1 MTKNNQNIEHMLH
14 GLKKPVS
21 RGLDKS
27 ISLSVAEKTS
37 LFDTI
42 IKETQ
47 STSYKHKIKSP
58 FLNTVK
64 NPFDILFK
72 TKLQYA
78 FYALPVVLLA
88 VFVNYSHVFWTNF
101 SQVAEEVTEAG
112 SSIQAKMSLSKA
124 QREIYALKAVNDS
137 EIRKDIL
144 VAQVS
149 NRSQEV
155 RNRVAALVK
164 ENKISEA
171 KEIVLDLETA
181 LKADELYTVS
191 PVVVDEVLAA
201 TDLRV
206 KLEKKEVVQLA
217 IEPQP
222 DVASSTPE
230 VIQKK
235 IADLRTEIDTF
246 IRTEQVSDSTKELVE
261 TVNAGLKK
269 TEDYVAVS
277 DFERAVIT
285 LQGAERIVAELRV
298 SLIQ

>member
-1 MTKNNQNIEHMLH
+1 MMKQDKNIEHILH
-14 GLKKPVS
+14 SLKKPVS

-27 ISLSVAEKTS
+27 VSLSVTEKTS
-37 LFDTI
+37 LFDKI
-42 IKETQ
+42 IKEAQ

-58 FLNTVK
+58 FLNTI

-78 FYALPVVLLA
+78 FYALPIVLLA

-137 EIRKDIL
+137 EVRKDIL

-191 PVVVDEVLAA
+191 PVVVEEVLAA

-217 IEPQP
+217 IDPQS
-222 DVASSTPE
+222 DIASSTPE

-235 IADLRTEIDTF
+235 MADLRTEIETF
-246 IRTEQVSDSTKELVE
+246 INTESISDSTKELIE
-261 TVNAGLKK
+261 TAKSGLKK
-269 TEDYVAVS
+269 TEDYIAVS

-285 LQGAERIVAELRV
+285 LQGVERIVAELRV
-298 SLIQ
+298 SLVQ